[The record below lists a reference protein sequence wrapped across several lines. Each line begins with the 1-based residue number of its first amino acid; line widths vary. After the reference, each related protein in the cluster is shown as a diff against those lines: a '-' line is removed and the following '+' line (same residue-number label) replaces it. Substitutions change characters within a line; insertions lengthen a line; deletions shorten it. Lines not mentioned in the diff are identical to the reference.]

1 MKPAR
6 RVLLVEGP
14 NDRHV
19 LWALLEHHK
28 VPESFHIEPLNG
40 IDRRIENARV
50 RLKAFRTAADLERL
64 GIILDA
70 DADLELRWGQLQD
83 ALRAAAGITLPA
95 SPDPGGTLVPV
106 DGGRMF
112 GVWVMPDNQIP
123 GMLEDFLAF
132 LVPPHDALLPHV
144 DGFLGGLPSAGQCA
158 ARFPDK
164 NRIKAR
170 IHAWLSVQ
178 LEPGKPLGQ
187 AITARYLDADAPK
200 ASALIGWLRRLFVD
214 PVQPTTSTVAG
225 ESPP

>member
-1 MKPAR
+1 MKPQR

-19 LWALLEHHK
+19 LWALLTHHALPQTFQID
-28 VPESFHIEPLNG
+28 VLDG

-70 DADLELRWGQLQD
+70 DADLDLRWRQLQD
-83 ALRAAAGITLPA
+83 ALRATVGITLPA
-95 SPDPGGTLVPV
+95 SPEPDGTVVSL
-106 DGGRMF
+106 DGGRLF
-112 GVWVMPDNQIP
+112 GAWVMPDNRVP

-132 LVPPHDALLPHV
+132 LVPPRDVLLPHV
-144 DGFLGGLPSAGQCA
+144 DGFLGRLPGADQCA

-164 NRIKAR
+164 HRIKAR